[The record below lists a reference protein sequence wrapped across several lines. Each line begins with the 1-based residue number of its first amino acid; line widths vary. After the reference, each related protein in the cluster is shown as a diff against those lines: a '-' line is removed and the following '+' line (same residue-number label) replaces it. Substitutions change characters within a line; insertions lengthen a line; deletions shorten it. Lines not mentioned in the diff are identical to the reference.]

1 MSKFRD
7 SISILKKNHVIIEKG
22 LRLSEIKEIETIYGV
37 AFPKELKRFFRI
49 FFLFH
54 KDFITGVILVM
65 ITSRI

>member
-22 LRLSEIKEIETIYGV
+22 LMLSELKEIETIYGV
-37 AFPKELKRFFRI
+37 VFPKELKSFFRI

-54 KDFITGVILVM
+54 KDFINGVILVM